1 MFHKPYEC
9 VYFWMVM
16 SGTPASEPSPHLMM
30 IDGGAVVLLLGV
42 LDASSKKSMAA
53 VLMLPTERSSPITIL
68 SRIVNYPVPK

>member
-1 MFHKPYEC
+1 
-9 VYFWMVM
+9 M